1 MVSDALTDGCYGGAE
16 ARPFTDCLMLLVCP
30 SCSASY
36 EVQAAALGAAGRSVR
51 CHKCRT
57 VWHASPVVEA
67 AEAAAPAAMPVADE
81 SAASDEAVAAFR
93 AELADDEPAPAGID
107 EGPVAAWEAPV
118 DEEVAAAAEGQD
130 PAQAP
135 AGELAAPDGDVLA
148 ETPRASDGEAV
159 AAAADGVTTFATD
172 APAPAISDIPPADAP
187 PLAPEQA
194 EGTLPPEG
202 PLPPEPEDIESVAAR
217 RARLQARRR
226 RRLRPGLPML
236 ILVLIGVIA
245 ALIGWR
251 GDVVRYAPQMA
262 SLYSSIGLPVN
273 LRGLVFADLK
283 TTREAHDGVNVMVV
297 EGLIVNSTAVPIEV
311 PRLRFAVRNEFGNEI
326 YAWTAQP
333 SQTVLAAGEKLPF
346 RSRLASP
353 PTEARAIAVRFFTR
367 RDAVAGVR

>member
-1 MVSDALTDGCYGGAE
+1 
-16 ARPFTDCLMLLVCP
+16 MLLVCP

-51 CHKCRT
+51 CHKCLT

-67 AEAAAPAAMPVADE
+67 AEAAAAAAMPAADG
-81 SAASDEAVAAFR
+81 SVASDEAVAAFR
-93 AELADDEPAPAGID
+93 AELAADDEPAPAGID
-107 EGPVAAWEAPV
+107 EGPVAEWGAPV

-135 AGELAAPDGDVLA
+135 AGEVAAPDGDAPA
-148 ETPRASDGEAV
+148 EAPAAPEGDAV
-159 AAAADGVTTFATD
+159 AAAADDATPPAD
-172 APAPAISDIPPADAP
+172 AAAPAVSDIPPADAP

-194 EGTLPPEG
+194 EGTLPPDG

-251 GDVVRYAPQMA
+251 GDVVRHAPQMA

-297 EGLIVNSTAVPIEV
+297 EGMIVNATAVPIEV

-333 SQTVLAAGEKLPF
+333 SQTVLPAGEKLPF

-353 PTEARAIAVRFFTR
+353 PTESRAIAVRFFTR
-367 RDAVAGVR
+367 RDALAGVR